1 MKDIAIKQLEER
13 GVTIRDISKI
23 VMEIQKKY
31 QTLSYE
37 ECDEAILKVINK
49 REVIHTILV
58 GITLDKLAEERK
70 LDNPL
75 NDIILEDH
83 GLFGIDE
90 ILSLSIINMH
100 GSIALTN
107 FGYLDKIKLGIIGKL
122 DKVSKEKKECHTF
135 LDDIIAAIAASAASR
150 LAHSINDT
158 L

>member
-1 MKDIAIKQLEER
+1 MKEKAIKQLEER

-23 VMEIQKKY
+23 VLEIQKEY
-31 QTLSYE
+31 QKLTYE
-37 ECDEAILKVINK
+37 ECDQAVLKVLNK

-70 LDNPL
+70 LDKIL
-75 NDIILEDH
+75 NEIILEDH

-107 FGYLDKIKLGIIGKL
+107 FGYLDKTKLGIIGKL
-122 DKVSKEKKECHTF
+122 DKLSKDKKECHTF
-135 LDDIIAAIAASAASR
+135 LDDIIAALAASAASR
-150 LAHSINDT
+150 LAHSTNDN